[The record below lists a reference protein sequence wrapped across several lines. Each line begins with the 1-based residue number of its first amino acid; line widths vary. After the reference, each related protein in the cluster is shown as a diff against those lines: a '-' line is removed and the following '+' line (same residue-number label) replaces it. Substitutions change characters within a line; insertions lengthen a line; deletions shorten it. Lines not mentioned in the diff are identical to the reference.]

1 MNLPAANDR
10 RHFALAHTV
19 AAVALCLWPAC
30 AMAQAA
36 PQHAA
41 PPAAEASLDHAV
53 VKGLTLKALLALG
66 STGVFY
72 AGTGSLAATSILSGL
87 VSVASYG
94 VYVANEYLWDVYA
107 PDTAAH
113 DASFN
118 ASGSLGRNTYKFL
131 TFKPAVM
138 TADWSVVYA
147 FTGSV
152 AAMLTMGTG
161 VSLVAPA
168 AFYANNV
175 GWDWYDWHSA
185 APVPPA
191 PSPATSPGATALLHA
206 SAAP

>member
-1 MNLPAANDR
+1 MNLPAANDLR
-10 RHFALAHTV
+10 QFALVH
-19 AAVALCLWPAC
+19 AVGALCLWPAC
-30 AMAQAA
+30 SMAQTA
-36 PQHAA
+36 PQPAA
-41 PPAAEASLDHAV
+41 PPAAEASLGHAV
-53 VKGLTLKALLALG
+53 L
-66 STGVFY
+66 TGVPLQAALAPGAAGVFS
-72 AGTGSLAATSILSGL
+72 AGTGSLAASGILTGL

-107 PDTAAH
+107 PATAAH

-138 TADWSVVYA
+138 AADWSVVYA

-161 VSLVAPA
+161 VSLTAPA

-175 GWDWYDWHSA
+175 AWDWYDWYSA
-185 APVPPA
+185 APVLAA
-191 PSPATSPGATALLHA
+191 PFPATSPGAAPSIHA
-206 SAAP
+206 SAAR